1 MCVMST
7 GNILDHYAY
16 DERCNCQIH
25 DKEMKMY
32 LNSNVCVFNSRNM
45 YNILIVATEIFV
57 L

>member
-1 MCVMST
+1 MLNRPVTST
-7 GNILDHYAY
+7 GNILDHYTN

-32 LNSNVCVFNSRNM
+32 LNSNLTLT
-45 YNILIVATEIFV
+45 NILIVAIEIFV